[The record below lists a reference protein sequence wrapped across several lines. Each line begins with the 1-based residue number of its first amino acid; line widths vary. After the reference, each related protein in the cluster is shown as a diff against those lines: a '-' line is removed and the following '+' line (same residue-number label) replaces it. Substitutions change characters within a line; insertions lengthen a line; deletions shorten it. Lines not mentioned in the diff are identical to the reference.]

1 VRAQELFLPPPP
13 KRGEYGTDRRRKL
26 QVGSHA
32 RRCRPAPKR
41 DIFTLRPAAGGD
53 GTASLAQQGEVTTG
67 KPGGLSP
74 FGGVFTPSM
83 LMILGVIMY
92 LRFGGVVGNAGLP
105 GTLLIVTISTGITF
119 LTSLSSAAIST
130 DQRGKP
136 EGTGRQPAAT
146 GTGFPAFLFS
156 RKR

>member
-1 VRAQELFLPPPP
+1 LPPPP
-13 KRGEYGTDRRRKL
+13 KRGEHGTDRRRKL

-53 GTASLAQQGEVTTG
+53 GAASLAQQGEVITG
-67 KPGGLSP
+67 KP
-74 FGGVFTPSM
+74 
-83 LMILGVIMY
+83 
-92 LRFGGVVGNAGLP
+92 
-105 GTLLIVTISTGITF
+105 TLLIVTISTGITF

-136 EGTGRQPAAT
+136 EETGRQPAAT